1 MAIIKHI
8 SVKNR
13 FYSDAVEYLTCKFDE
28 YTNKPI
34 LDEKGRVQERES
46 YLIEGVNC
54 NADTFGA
61 ECIETNRLYGKNNS
75 IKDVKAHHYIISF
88 DPTDDITMEQA
99 MKFGKQWLEVFV
111 PGHQA
116 VLAVHPDGHNGSQN
130 MHVHIV
136 INSVRKYEGKKE
148 KWHDKPCEWKQGC
161 KHKSTGKLMYHAKKW
176 VMRQCLLLG
185 YGQVDLLTKKH
196 TDNYWVEKRL
206 MDKNASDG
214 VGVTSNKELIRNTIE
229 KLLPSVDS
237 FEQMVEFLKGIYGWK
252 IRVTDKTV
260 TFATADMKKGI
271 RGNKLGEGYG
281 KTELVERIEHNVE
294 ERKAEQKAQRIAEE
308 TERAKVEAAAKE
320 KEIRKKK
327 QLEEERKQREILSRK
342 RKLAFERNNIQ
353 HQYYSAELERPDWN
367 KEYTDYLNTQF
378 ISDYA
383 AFSEKELTAPI
394 MTREEF
400 ESRQAVNLYRVKA
413 EKAGLIWEETLSGI
427 TSVTHRWKWEYM
439 DYLEAIRYKAVDSVT
454 LQEAREEILT
464 YDEFAEIKELEVK
477 EKEPEQVVDDSNQFV
492 NENTVDTEIMEQPV
506 FEVDIVPK
514 VESTLEDVST
524 IPEEIIDG
532 KTTEKDIES
541 EPIDFKKLSIKERAE
556 LLSEPTDDI
565 MTEFNA
571 YCKRMGYTEEK
582 VRSIRYKMA
591 LYDDFLEEFNYR
603 KKHYGVREA
612 SRIEEV
618 HEKNRGAR

>member
-34 LDEKGRVQERES
+34 LDEKGRVQERDS

-61 ECIETNRLYGKNNS
+61 ECIETNRLYDKNNS

-88 DPTDDITMEQA
+88 EPTDDITMEQA
-99 MKFGKQWLEVFV
+99 IEFGKQWLEVFV

-161 KHKSTGKLMYHAKKW
+161 KHKSTGELMYNAKKW
-176 VMRQCLLLG
+176 GMRQCLLLG

-206 MDKNASDG
+206 IDKNASDG

-281 KTELVERIEHNVE
+281 KAELIERIEHAVE
-294 ERKAEQKAQRIAEE
+294 ER
-308 TERAKVEAAAKE
+308 
-320 KEIRKKK
+320 
-327 QLEEERKQREILSRK
+327 SRTG
-342 RKLAFERNNIQ
+342 R
-353 HQYYSAELERPDWN
+353 
-367 KEYTDYLNTQF
+367 T
-378 ISDYA
+378 
-383 AFSEKELTAPI
+383 
-394 MTREEF
+394 
-400 ESRQAVNLYRVKA
+400 
-413 EKAGLIWEETLSGI
+413 
-427 TSVTHRWKWEYM
+427 
-439 DYLEAIRYKAVDSVT
+439 
-454 LQEAREEILT
+454 
-464 YDEFAEIKELEVK
+464 
-477 EKEPEQVVDDSNQFV
+477 
-492 NENTVDTEIMEQPV
+492 
-506 FEVDIVPK
+506 
-514 VESTLEDVST
+514 
-524 IPEEIIDG
+524 
-532 KTTEKDIES
+532 KD
-541 EPIDFKKLSIKERAE
+541 
-556 LLSEPTDDI
+556 
-565 MTEFNA
+565 
-571 YCKRMGYTEEK
+571 C
-582 VRSIRYKMA
+582 
-591 LYDDFLEEFNYR
+591 
-603 KKHYGVREA
+603 
-612 SRIEEV
+612 
-618 HEKNRGAR
+618 

>member
-34 LDEKGRVQERES
+34 LDEKGRVQERDS

-88 DPTDDITMEQA
+88 EPTDDITMEQA
-99 MKFGKQWLEVFV
+99 IEFGKQWLEVFV

-161 KHKSTGKLMYHAKKW
+161 KHKSTGKLMYNAKKW
-176 VMRQCLLLG
+176 GMRQSLLLG

-206 MDKNASDG
+206 IDKNASDG

-252 IRVTDKTV
+252 IRVTDKSV
-260 TFATADMKKGI
+260 TFATANMKKGI

-281 KTELVERIEHNVE
+281 KAELIECIEHAVA
-294 ERKAEQKAQRIAEE
+294 ERKAEQEARRIAEE
-308 TERAKVEAAAKE
+308 KERAKAEAAAKE
-320 KEIRKKK
+320 EEVRKAN
-327 QLEEERKQREILSRK
+327 QLEEERKERKILSRK

-353 HQYYSAELERPDWN
+353 HQYYREELNRPDWN
-367 KEYTDYLNTQF
+367 REYTAYLNTQF

-383 AFSEKELTAPI
+383 AFSEEELTAPL

-400 ESRQAVNLYRVKA
+400 ETRQVVTLYLEKA
-413 EKAGLIWEETLSGI
+413 EKAELIWEETLSGI

-439 DYLEAIRYKAVDSVT
+439 DYLEAIRFKDVDSVT
-454 LQEAREEILT
+454 LQEAKEDILT

-477 EKEPEQVVDDSNQFV
+477 EKEPEQVVDDSNEFV
-492 NENTVDTEIMEQPV
+492 NKNTVDTDIMEQPV
-506 FEVDIVPK
+506 FKADIVPK

-524 IPEEIIDG
+524 IPEEPIDG
-532 KTTEKDIES
+532 KTIEKDIG
-541 EPIDFKKLSIKERAE
+541 PKPVDFKQLSIKERAE
-556 LLSEPTDDI
+556 LLSEPTYDI

-582 VRSIRYKMA
+582 MRSIRYKMS
-591 LYDDFLEEFNYR
+591 LFDEFMNEYDYR
-603 KKHYGVREA
+603 KHYMATEKDFISKSISK
-612 SRIEEV
+612 SR
-618 HEKNRGAR
+618 